1 VVVSLKWIHFIILN
15 ILTQYSHVEI
25 FLGEYDIFFWPCAI
39 LWGLDRLLRFS
50 RILILNPRF
59 WKKTATVSYNP
70 DSNIIRVVAETNSGL
85 LKSYP
90 GAFYYIYT
98 LNHLRFWESHPFTLA
113 YCTTDGDAAHPT
125 LKPAKQPLVQRL
137 STSSDRSRSPAQSTE
152 SDELLGSDSSSSLV
166 FLIRPYDGF
175 TSRLKNAA
183 SSTPEPLHV
192 LLEGPYGESDH
203 LSAFQNILLIV
214 GGSGIAV
221 PLSVLDSLLHN
232 EHFSAPSCITIVW
245 AVREPEF
252 CSDVLDTDLRLCVA
266 GEHNAKLSVE
276 VYCTKGRNDAEALK
290 EYVKQRNGMD
300 VAVFGRRPDIR
311 ERVMGEGMRCRGEG
325 EKLAV
330 VACGP
335 AGMADEVRSS
345 VVEVLRKGEGWDG
358 IKFFDK
364 GFSW

>member
-1 VVVSLKWIHFIILN
+1 MNSFCSQY
-15 ILTQYSHVEI
+15 LTQFSHVEI
-25 FLGEYDIFFWPCAI
+25 FLGEYDVFFWPCAI
-39 LWGLDRLLRFS
+39 LWGLDRFLRFN

-70 DSNIIRVVAETNSGL
+70 DSNIIRVVAETNGRI
-85 LKSYP
+85 LKPYP

-125 LKPAKQPLVQRL
+125 LKPAKQPLVRRL
-137 STSSDRSRSPAQSTE
+137 STFSNRSRSPAQSTE
-152 SDELLGSDSSSSLV
+152 CDELLGSDSSSSLV
-166 FLIRPYDGF
+166 FLIRFYDGF

-183 SSTPEPLHV
+183 TSNGQSLHV

-203 LSAFQNILLIV
+203 LSAFQNILFIV

-221 PLSVLDSLLHN
+221 PLSVLESLLHS
-232 EHFSAPSCITIVW
+232 EHSPGPSSITIVW

-252 CSDVLDTDLRLCVA
+252 CSEVLDTDLRLCIL
-266 GEHNAKLSVE
+266 GEYHARLRVE
-276 VYCTKGRNDAEALK
+276 VYCTKGREGAEALK
-290 EYVKQRNGMD
+290 EYVNQGNGTD
-300 VAVFGRRPDIR
+300 VTVLGGRPDIR
-311 ERVMGEGMRCRGEG
+311 ERVVGEGMRCRLEG
-325 EKLAV
+325 ERLAV

-345 VVEVLRKGEGWDG
+345 VVEVLRRGEGWDG
-358 IKFFDK
+358 IEFLDK